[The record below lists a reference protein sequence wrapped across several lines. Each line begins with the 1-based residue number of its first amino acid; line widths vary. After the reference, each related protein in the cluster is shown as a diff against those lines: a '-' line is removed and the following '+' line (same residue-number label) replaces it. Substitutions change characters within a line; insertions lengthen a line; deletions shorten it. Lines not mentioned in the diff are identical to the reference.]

1 MQMLHAIETELEK
14 EGLSQR
20 EFTELMIRLVDY
32 GVVCRD
38 ESQIEQTLYDRF
50 LRIETLV
57 QDYLSLMGIR
67 LQHDRRFQFVRLY
80 PPGAQ
85 VPGMDDIEDTP
96 FNNGMRVRLNQHEV
110 AVVLVLRSMYD
121 KALREGQ
128 VDEQGCVVASLEGI
142 AITLKNLLKR
152 TLPENLTDRKILF
165 RRLRQLRLIQLT
177 SDDGLDSPEMWMR
190 IRPMIMSFVSDEV
203 LSSIGEAI
211 NGDSADGVAEETL
224 PEPSVEDDQTK
235 EAEAVEKTSEEI
247 PAEEEGA
254 AEETAEQASEEAE
267 EPKQKPAPKK
277 APQEAPAPAT
287 ETTHSLFG
295 DSEAEVESAAVEE
308 EE

>member
-1 MQMLHAIETELEK
+1 MLQAIEAELEK

-50 LRIETLV
+50 LRIESMV
-57 QDYLSLMGIR
+57 GDYLSLMGIR

-85 VPGMDDIEDTP
+85 IPGMDDIEDTP
-96 FNNGMRVRLNQHEV
+96 FNSGMRVRLNQHEV

-152 TLPENLTDRKILF
+152 SLPENLTDRKVLF

-177 SDDGLDSPEMWMR
+177 SDEGLDSPEMWLR
-190 IRPMIMSFVSDEV
+190 IRPMVMNFVSDEV

-211 NGDSADGVAEETL
+211 QGEVPEADELESEEI
-224 PEPSVEDDQTK
+224 ESK
-235 EAEAVEKTSEEI
+235 ETSEESLEDVSEQNANEDTSKEDKE
-247 PAEEEGA
+247 PPVKAAPQTAPTPANDEGQSLFGEATAEEE
-254 AEETAEQASEEAE
+254 E
-267 EPKQKPAPKK
+267 
-277 APQEAPAPAT
+277 
-287 ETTHSLFG
+287 
-295 DSEAEVESAAVEE
+295 
-308 EE
+308 